1 MAHDEGRSGGESTG
15 MNTASGQDWILDRW
29 IACFT
34 HALETVAGERPV
46 VRVHSQ
52 PFDVPAAQQAIL
64 WSERFSAG
72 TDIEMATIAS
82 QETWQE
88 LGQLAIPLSETEPP
102 ALEAAREAFV
112 GILRQTNRKFAGEMG
127 ERLGIPVSCEGKD
140 LEKVPEPA
148 IRLEVELSSGTYE
161 VGISPSSHLVKIMSQ
176 TESALQTTGVG
187 QSRTLDLL
195 LDVELPVSISFGR
208 AQVPLKDVIRLTS
221 GSIVELNRTVSEPVE
236 VIVNNCVIARG
247 EVVVVEG
254 NYGIRIQEIVS
265 RQERLRTLN

>member
-1 MAHDEGRSGGESTG
+1 MAYDEGRSGGESSR
-15 MNTASGQDWILDRW
+15 MNVVSGQDWILDRW

-34 HALETVAGERPV
+34 GAIEAAAGERPV

-52 PFDVPAAQQAIL
+52 PFDAPAAQRAIV
-64 WSERFSAG
+64 WGEQFSTG
-72 TDIEMATIAS
+72 SDTGMAMIAS

-88 LGQLAIPLSETEPP
+88 LGQMAIPLSDSEPP
-102 ALEAAREAFV
+102 ALEAARAAFV
-112 GILRQTNRKFAGEMG
+112 GILRKTCRKFAGEMAD
-127 ERLGIPVSCEGKD
+127 RLSIAVSCEGKD
-140 LEKVPEPA
+140 LEKLPDEAV
-148 IRLEVELSSGTYE
+148 RLEVVLSSGTYE
-161 VGISPSSHLVKIMSQ
+161 VGISPSPNLVKTMTQ
-176 TESALQTTGVG
+176 TDSALPVTGPG
-187 QSRTLDLL
+187 HSRTLDLL

-208 AQVPLKDVIRLTS
+208 AQVPLKDVVRLTS